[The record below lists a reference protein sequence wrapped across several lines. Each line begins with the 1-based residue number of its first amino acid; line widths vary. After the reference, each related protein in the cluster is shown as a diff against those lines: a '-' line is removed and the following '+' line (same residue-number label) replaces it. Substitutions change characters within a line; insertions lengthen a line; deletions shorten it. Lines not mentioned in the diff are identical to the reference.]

1 MKFFDRQEEISRL
14 RTIRD
19 ESEREARFTVLT
31 GRRRVGKTELVKHA
45 YADEDFVYLF
55 VSRKAEPVLVASFIE
70 EVNRVENEAISSE
83 ISSFSGFFREL
94 FKVAERRHLTVFVD
108 EFQEFLRINPSVY
121 GDLQGL
127 WDRYHNR
134 VRLNLIVCGSINS
147 LMTKIFQ
154 DRKEPLYGRQTAMLK
169 LGPFTTA
176 ALKEIL
182 YFHAPKATHE
192 DLLALYAFTGGVA
205 KYVAMLMDAKATTRG
220 KMIKAIVSPDSLFLD
235 EGKMLLSDEFGKD
248 YAVYFS
254 ILSAIARGA
263 TSRNEIEQDVGRAI
277 GGHLTR
283 LESDYHLIVKQEP
296 FGSKS
301 SKIIRYQIDDR
312 FYVFWFRFI
321 FKYDYMLQIGAY
333 EMLRKLVERDYAVF
347 AGKALERYYLQ
358 KFAESGAWTRLG
370 SWWDRKG
377 TNEIDLV
384 AENELTNQLEVYE
397 VKIAAH
403 RYRATQLAQKVE
415 AFRAALG
422 LKPTRQLTIGAL
434 SLAEM

>member
-1 MKFFDRQEEISRL
+1 MKFFDRQEEIARL
-14 RTIRD
+14 RAIRQ
-19 ESEREARFTVLT
+19 ESQEEARFTVLT

-55 VSRKAEPVLVASFIE
+55 VSRKAEPVLVASFVE
-70 EVNRVENEAISSE
+70 EVNRVADDAISPE
-83 ISSFSGFFREL
+83 ISSLSGFFREL
-94 FKVAERRHLTVFVD
+94 FKLAERRPLTVFID
-108 EFQEFLRINPSVY
+108 EFQEFLRINPAVY

-127 WDRYHNR
+127 WDRYHDR
-134 VRLNLIVCGSINS
+134 VRLNLVVCGSINS

-154 DRKEPLYGRQTAMLK
+154 DRKEPLYGRQTAMMK
-169 LGPFTTA
+169 LAPFTTDV
-176 ALKEIL
+176 LKEIL
-182 YFHAPKATHE
+182 SFHSPDYAND

-205 KYVAMLMDAKATTRG
+205 KYVAMLMDAKATTRA
-220 KMIKAIVSPDSLFLD
+220 KMIKAIVAPDSLFLD

-263 TSRNEIEQDVGRAI
+263 TSRNEIEQDVGRAV

-301 SKIIRYQIDDR
+301 TKIIRYQIDDR

-333 EMLRKLVERDYAVF
+333 EMLRKLVERDYTVF

-358 KFAESGAWTRLG
+358 KFAESGKWTRLG

-384 AENELTNQLEVYE
+384 AENELTERLEVYE
-397 VKIAAH
+397 VKIDAQ
-403 RYRATQLAQKVE
+403 RYRAAQLAQKVE
-415 AFRAALG
+415 AFRTAIG
-422 LKPTRQLTIGAL
+422 LKSKRTLTTGVL
-434 SLAEM
+434 SLLEM